1 MMPIFDGY
9 NISGQVKEAKADL
22 KQATLAYDKGK
33 LTAQTEVEQAV
44 LEINKQKEL
53 VVASKEAVELA
64 QLSLNMAETSFI
76 NGRATSLDVS
86 DAELSLTTAR
96 TNWVTAVN
104 NYLDA
109 LAQLKKA
116 MGINHLP

>member
-1 MMPIFDGY
+1 
-9 NISGQVKEAKADL
+9 
-22 KQATLAYDKGK
+22 
-33 LTAQTEVEQAV
+33 
-44 LEINKQKEL
+44 
-53 VVASKEAVELA
+53 
-64 QLSLNMAETSFI
+64 MAETSFI

-96 TNWVTAVN
+96 TNWATAVN

-116 MGINHLP
+116 MGINQLP